1 MAWYRGDIM
10 AWSVDDLSTITQL
23 LIDKLNAAVL
33 ASPQYINQHFLY
45 EVSGLMPAVSRHEGK
60 TVLNLYLLHVSRD
73 PFYRNTPVQG
83 SIAQLN
89 QSQPLSLNLSYLLTS
104 FSENNWAL
112 EQLLMSIA
120 FEYFH
125 ANPIYK
131 SNTVEF
137 TITVEA
143 DTIEEMSRL
152 WQAITV
158 PIRLSALFRVAVVF
172 LAPAV
177 PPLADARLP
186 VEVNIS
192 VAPDLNMPSPVP
204 LPEPQLFELAAQVE
218 YRVPPS
224 SALDP
229 DAPPTF
235 VSSNTLPRA
244 INSAPVVMAGQT
256 LRVRGSGLN
265 QPDAAVVYLSSTVI
279 PTPATEWPANFI
291 RSYGTSASGT
301 AGDADELVLE
311 IPAGYAALPAA
322 GSTIASTPLPVAL
335 NLCVGSAAVPGFRSN
350 TLPIIFAPAVTGIG
364 PGEPV
369 LAPDAAK
376 VYTLTANGLIAGS
389 TAVLLETTNLTVAGV
404 VAPGEATVDAAT
416 GTISFMLPAPAPWPA
431 NTYVRVRIIVT
442 SGPDTI
448 EAPPGWW
455 VQIPV

>member
-1 MAWYRGDIM
+1 MV
-10 AWSVDDLSTITQL
+10 WSVDDLSTITQL
-23 LIDKLNAAVL
+23 LIDNLNTAVL
-33 ASPQYINQHFLY
+33 ASPQYMNQHFLY
-45 EVSGLMPAVSRHEGK
+45 EVSGLMPAVSRGEGK

-73 PFYRNTPVQG
+73 PFWRNTPVQG
-83 SIAQLN
+83 SLAQLN
-89 QSQPLSLNLSYLLTS
+89 QNQPLSLNLSYLLTS
-104 FSENNWAL
+104 FSENNWPL

-125 ANPIYK
+125 ANPIYHSK
-131 SNTVEF
+131 TVEF

-172 LAPAV
+172 LAPAA

-192 VAPDLNMPSPVP
+192 VAPDLNMAAPVP

-229 DAPPTF
+229 DAAPTF
-235 VSSNTLPRA
+235 VASQILPTA
-244 INSAPVVMAGQT
+244 INTAPVVMGGQT

-265 QPDAAVVYLSSTVI
+265 QADAAVVYLSSTVI
-279 PTPATEWPANFI
+279 PTPATEWPVNFT

-301 AGDADELVLE
+301 AGDADELVIE
-311 IPAGYAALPAA
+311 IPVAYAALPAA
-322 GSTIASTPLPVAL
+322 GTTIASAPLPGAL
-335 NLCVGSAAVPGFRSN
+335 NICVGSAAVPGFRSN
-350 TLPIIFAPAVTGIG
+350 TLPIVFAPAVTGIG
-364 PGEPV
+364 PGEPT
-369 LAPDAAK
+369 LAPNAAN
-376 VYTLTANGLIAGS
+376 VYTLTANGILAGA
-389 TAVLLETTNLTVAGV
+389 TAVLLETTNLTIAGA

-416 GTISFMLPAPAPWPA
+416 GTITFMLPAPLPWPPG
-431 NTYVRVRIIVT
+431 TFVRVRILVT

>member
-1 MAWYRGDIM
+1 M
-10 AWSVDDLSTITQL
+10 AWSVDDLSSITQL

-45 EVSGLMPAVSRHEGK
+45 DVSGLMPAVSRGDGK

-73 PFYRNTPVQG
+73 PYWRNTPVQG
-83 SIAQLN
+83 SIAQPN
-89 QSQPLSLNLSYLLTS
+89 QSQPLSLSLSYLLTS

-112 EQLLMSIA
+112 EQILMSIA

-137 TITVEA
+137 TITIEA

-152 WQAITV
+152 WQAIAV
-158 PIRLSALFRVAVVF
+158 PIRLSSLFRVAVVF
-172 LAPAV
+172 LAPPQA
-177 PPLADARLP
+177 PPADARLP

-192 VAPDLNMPSPVP
+192 VAPDLNMLAPVP

-224 SALDP
+224 AALGP
-229 DAPPTF
+229 EAAPTF
-235 VSSNTLPRA
+235 LPSQALPTA
-244 INSAPVVMAGQT
+244 INSAPVVMGGQT

-279 PTPATEWPANFI
+279 PTLATEWPVNFT
-291 RSYGTSASGT
+291 RTYGTSASGT

-311 IPAGYAALPAA
+311 MPIAYAGLPAA
-322 GSTIASTPLPVAL
+322 GTTVASTPLPVVMY
-335 NLCVGSAAVPGFRSN
+335 LCVGNAATPGFRSN

-369 LAPDAAK
+369 LAADGAK
-376 VYTLTANGLIAGS
+376 VYTLSANGLVDGA
-389 TAVLLETTNLTVAGV
+389 TAVLLETTNLTIAGA

-416 GTISFMLPAPAPWPA
+416 GTITFMLPAVVPWPPGA
-431 NTYVRVRIIVT
+431 YVRVRVT
-442 SGPDTI
+442 SGPHNI

-455 VQIPV
+455 VKIPV

>member
-1 MAWYRGDIM
+1 M

-33 ASPQYINQHFLY
+33 ASPQYINQHFPY
-45 EVSGLMPAVSRHEGK
+45 EVSGLMPAVSRTEGK
-60 TVLNLYLLHVSRD
+60 TVMNLYLLHVSRD
-73 PFYRNTPVQG
+73 PFWRNTPVQG
-83 SIAQLN
+83 NIAQLN
-89 QSQPLSLNLSYLLTS
+89 QNQPLSLNLSYLLTS

-131 SNTVEF
+131 SKTVEF
-137 TITVEA
+137 TITIEA

-152 WQAITV
+152 WQAIAA

-172 LAPAV
+172 LAPAQL
-177 PPLADARLP
+177 PIADARTP

-192 VAPDLNMPSPVP
+192 VAPDLNMSAPVP

-229 DAPPTF
+229 DAVPTF
-235 VSSNTLPRA
+235 VPSDTLPTA
-244 INSAPVVMAGQT
+244 INTAAVVMGGQT

-265 QPDAAVVYLSSTVI
+265 QPDAAVVYLSSTVV
-279 PTPATEWPANFI
+279 PTPATEWPVNFT
-291 RSYGTSASGT
+291 RRYGTSASGT

-311 IPAGYAALPAA
+311 LPVGYAALPAA
-322 GSTIASTPLPVAL
+322 GTTIASTPLPVAL
-335 NLCVGSAAVPGFRSN
+335 NLCVGNAAVPGFRSN
-350 TLPIIFAPAVTGIG
+350 TLPVIFAPAVTGIG
-364 PGEPV
+364 PGEPI
-369 LAPDAAK
+369 LAPDAGN
-376 VYTLTANGLIAGS
+376 VYTLTANGLITGA
-389 TAVLLETTNLTVAGV
+389 TAVLLETTNLTIAGV

-416 GTISFMLPAPAPWPA
+416 GTITFMLPAPAPWPPT
-431 NTYVRVRIIVT
+431 TYVRVRIIVT

>member
-1 MAWYRGDIM
+1 M

-33 ASPQYINQHFLY
+33 ASPQYINQNFLY

-60 TVLNLYLLHVSRD
+60 TVMNLYLLHVSRD
-73 PFYRNTPVQG
+73 PFWRNTPVQG
-83 SIAQLN
+83 SIAQVN
-89 QSQPLSLNLSYLLTS
+89 TTQPLSLNLSYLLTS
-104 FSENNWAL
+104 FSDTNWAL

-125 ANPIYK
+125 ANPIYH
-131 SNTVEF
+131 SSTVEF
-137 TITVEA
+137 TITIEA

-172 LAPAV
+172 LAPAK

-186 VEVNIS
+186 VEVNVS
-192 VAPDLNMPSPVP
+192 VAPDLNMPAPVP

-218 YRVPPS
+218 YRVPP
-224 SALDP
+224 LPPFDP
-229 DAPPTF
+229 TDPTF
-235 VSSNTLPRA
+235 VPIQIPPTA
-244 INSAPVVMAGQT
+244 IITAPVVMGGQT

-265 QPDAAVVYLSSTVI
+265 QPDAAVVYLSSSVI
-279 PTPATEWPANFI
+279 PAPATEWPLNFT
-291 RSYGTSASGT
+291 RHYGTSASGT
-301 AGDADELVLE
+301 AGDADELVLD

-322 GSTIASTPLPVAL
+322 GTAIASTPLPVAL
-335 NLCVGSAAVPGFRSN
+335 YLCVGNAAVPGFRSN
-350 TLPIIFAPAVTGIG
+350 TLPIVFAPAVTGIG

-369 LAPDAAK
+369 LAPDAAN
-376 VYTLTANGLIAGS
+376 VYTLIANGLLAGA
-389 TAVLLETTNLTVAGV
+389 TAVLLETTNLGIAGA
-404 VAPGEATVDAAT
+404 VAPGVATVDATT
-416 GTISFMLPAPAPWPA
+416 GVIAFMLPAPAPWPPQ
-431 NTYVRVRIIVT
+431 TYVRVRIVVT

-455 VQIPV
+455 VRIPA